1 MEPNTRI
8 NDDNQKEDKEESE
21 ILKLPK
27 GQAILFEILL
37 IIHLIVLIAMLLF
50 FGLNHLISFV
60 AATTITVRMLLGVK
74 FNKPNY
80 YNKGLFFFIWCFA
93 FYLIKIIF
101 RFILTFFT
109 FKLRDDVDNLTDM
122 NIIETKNILW
132 IKKFDISLNGLWAI
146 IILSVFMIFWLIL
159 IILFTKKQYYFNY
172 ADNSNDSQYITLI
185 KEFYERKNVANN
197 EGIELQN

>member
-8 NDDNQKEDKEESE
+8 NDDNQKEDKVESE

-37 IIHLIVLIAMLLF
+37 IIHLIVLIVMLLF
-50 FGLNHLISFV
+50 FGLNHLILFV
-60 AATTITVRMLLGVK
+60 AATTINIRMLLGVK

-101 RFILTFFT
+101 RFLLTFFT
-109 FKLRDDVDNLTDM
+109 FKLRDNVDKLTDM

-132 IKKFDISLNGLWAI
+132 IRKFDISLNGLWAI
-146 IILSVFMIFWLIL
+146 IIFAIFMIFWLIL
-159 IILFTKKQYYFNY
+159 IILFTKNQYYFNY
-172 ADNSNDSQYITLI
+172 ADKNNDSQYITLI
-185 KEFYERKNVANN
+185 KEFYERRHVVNN
-197 EGIELQN
+197 NGVELQD